1 MSDLTV
7 LVAGANG
14 NLGTRIARA
23 MHARGRRVRCG
34 MRNPGNDTG
43 TLAALGDVVRAD
55 LDDPASLRAACD
67 GVDVVVSAVQ
77 GGPDV
82 IVDGQR
88 RLLSAAR
95 DAGAARF
102 VPSDYSL
109 DLFALAPGENW
120 NSDARR
126 TFDDELISSGQ
137 GYTILL
143 NGAFMEV
150 IAAPFMRMVDP
161 AAGTMTFW
169 GDGTMPF
176 DLTSMDDTAAYLA
189 EIVGDPNT
197 LNRVVQVVGQRLS
210 VEQIARSYTEATG
223 QPLRLQS
230 RGGIEQGY
238 AELERLKSQT
248 DDPMVLLPLMYQ
260 LPMVSGKGR
269 LTAVEN
275 DRYPQITPTTLTE
288 VLRAQHNNSPREG

>member
-67 GVDVVVSAVQ
+67 GADVVVSAVQ

-109 DLFALAPGENW
+109 DLFALASGENW

-169 GDGTMPF
+169 GDGAMPF

>member
-77 GGPDV
+77 GGPNV